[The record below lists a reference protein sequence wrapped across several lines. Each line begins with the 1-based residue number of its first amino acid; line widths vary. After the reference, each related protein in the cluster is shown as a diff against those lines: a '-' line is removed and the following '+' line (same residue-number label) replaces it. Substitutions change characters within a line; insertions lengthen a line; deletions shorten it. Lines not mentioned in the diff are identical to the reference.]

1 MFSLGLLFRQV
12 FSYLNKENLFTVKPV
27 INKQNLLPM
36 RIKTKN
42 QYNTVLKQI
51 DVLLDLTFLNPGQ
64 TQKLK
69 YLLDALDEYQTNL
82 FEDQNDA
89 TSELVKDYS
98 LKSLYKLN

>member
-1 MFSLGLLFRQV
+1 
-12 FSYLNKENLFTVKPV
+12 
-27 INKQNLLPM
+27 M